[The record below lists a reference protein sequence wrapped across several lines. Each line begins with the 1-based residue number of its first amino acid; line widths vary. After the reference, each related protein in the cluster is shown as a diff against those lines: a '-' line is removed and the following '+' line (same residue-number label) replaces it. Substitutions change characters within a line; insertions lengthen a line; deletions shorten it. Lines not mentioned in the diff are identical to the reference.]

1 MYSYNNII
9 KNFLD
14 LFSPLITNTY
24 IYRSEDSGKQILF
37 RLEDFRFVTCVNNR
51 TYSHINFYKYPYIR
65 FIDHVGNPEL
75 ESVVG
80 WGWELHF
87 LTRQLQ
93 INVPEVCRILEDHTF
108 MALIYFHFILYFKYS
123 YDISYAHSY

>member
-14 LFSPLITNTY
+14 LFSPLIATTHL
-24 IYRSEDSGKQILF
+24 YRTKASGKQLIFKLASIN
-37 RLEDFRFVTCVNNR
+37 FVKCINR
-51 TYSHINFYKYPYIR
+51 TDDKPINFLGYPYVR
-65 FIDHVGNPEL
+65 FTNHTRNPVL
-75 ESVVG
+75 EVG

>member
-14 LFSPLITNTY
+14 LFSPLIANTHLY
-24 IYRSEDSGKQILF
+24 QTEASGKQLIFKL
-37 RLEDFRFVTCVNNR
+37 DSINFVKCINR
-51 TYSHINFYKYPYIR
+51 TNRPINFLGYPYIR
-65 FIDHVGNPEL
+65 FINHVHNPEL
-75 ESVVG
+75 EESVG
-80 WGWELHF
+80 WGWELPF